1 MEKTPLTRQHL
12 AERPLWVATVGG
24 VGLLPKAPGTWGSVV
39 GLGLAIVAFVAG
51 VWATGAME
59 RFGHDRPEV
68 VIDEVAGQAL
78 PVAALYLV
86 GGPSVLGLVL
96 AFAAFRFFDVLKPFP
111 ISWIDTH
118 VKGPIGV
125 MADDLAAGVAAA
137 AVVLVAVGAGLP

>member
-1 MEKTPLTRQHL
+1 MAML
-12 AERPLWVATVGG
+12 AFCPKPPVPGAAWWGFCWPLWAWAPLVVAV
-24 VGLLPKAPGTWGSVV
+24 A
-39 GLGLAIVAFVAG
+39 AFVAG
-51 VWATGAME
+51 VWAAGAME

-125 MADDLAAGVAAA
+125 MADDLAAGAAAA
-137 AVVLVAVGAGLP
+137 AVVLVAIGAGLP